1 MRAVGSAGEVRWVI
15 ESRSRRR
22 MPGRAACAETAASD
36 AFQQPIAY
44 ADVRGAD
51 YDGLPL
57 PGGHAA
63 GMKVYLESVPLQ
75 ALVAAAFDRQ
85 MPVGAICHGGVLAA
99 RWRGVEIPYDPVRV
113 AYVTSGPHTPPQR
126 DARYASRLV
135 VVAPRHRERRRA

>member
-51 YDGLPL
+51 DLRGIDGLGESRWL
-57 PGGHAA
+57 RDGDAIAA
-63 GMKVYLESVPLQ
+63 
-75 ALVAAAFDRQ
+75 
-85 MPVGAICHGGVLAA
+85 I
-99 RWRGVEIPYDPVRV
+99 I
-113 AYVTSGPHTPPQR
+113 TTP
-126 DARYASRLV
+126 
-135 VVAPRHRERRRA
+135 